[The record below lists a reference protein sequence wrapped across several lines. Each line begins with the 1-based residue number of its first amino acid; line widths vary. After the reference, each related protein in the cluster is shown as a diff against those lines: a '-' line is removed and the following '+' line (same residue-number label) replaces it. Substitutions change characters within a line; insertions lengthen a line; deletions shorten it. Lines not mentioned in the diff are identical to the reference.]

1 MTERSTHHDTFTL
14 ERTYPASPARVF
26 AAWSTA
32 ETKSRWFQGGGSW
45 TTHYYE
51 LDFRVGG
58 RERLS
63 VGPASGPAHRYDAI
77 IQDLVPEERLVYT
90 YDMHIGEMRIS
101 ISLATVVVRAAG
113 EGTTLTYT
121 EQSVYLD
128 DYEDAGSRERGTI
141 ELLDKLGRA
150 LES

>member
-1 MTERSTHHDTFTL
+1 MTERSTRHDTFTI

-32 ETKSRWFQGGGSW
+32 ETKSRWFQGNGSW

-63 VGPASGPAHRYDAI
+63 VGPANGTAHRYDAI
-77 IQDLVPEERLVYT
+77 IQDLVLGERLVYT
-90 YDMHIGEMRIS
+90 YDMHLGQTRIS
-101 ISLATVVVRAAG
+101 VSLATVEVRAAG
-113 EGTTLTYT
+113 DGTALRYT

-128 DYEDAGSRERGTI
+128 DFQDAGGRERGTN

-150 LES
+150 LEK